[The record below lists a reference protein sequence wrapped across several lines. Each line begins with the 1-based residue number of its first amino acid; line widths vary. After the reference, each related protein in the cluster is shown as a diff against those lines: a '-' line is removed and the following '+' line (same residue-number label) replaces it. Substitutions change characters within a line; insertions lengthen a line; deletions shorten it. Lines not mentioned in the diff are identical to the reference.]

1 MADNRHM
8 YGFRFHSAQGG
19 GGRPACIEAL
29 VASAYQG
36 NVGGG
41 NTNVGIAIGDPVDR
55 LSTGFVELS
64 NDSATRDTLFAVVMN
79 IANAK
84 VDANNKARPAS
95 YLPGATS
102 YALEETTSKLI
113 VAPFSDHTW
122 EADCDDASTAT
133 TLAAYRAFVG
143 ENVDF
148 VYSPDTANADR
159 PKANP
164 LIDISTHATTAALH
178 FRIVGVSKTREN
190 FDFSGLNVKLLLQCN
205 QGLDPILNGSTGM
218 AGV

>member
-1 MADNRHM
+1 MADNRHK
-8 YGFRFHSAQGG
+8 YGFRFYSSASGS
-19 GGRPACIEAL
+19 GRPACVEAL
-29 VASAYQG
+29 VASAYQA

-41 NTNVGIAIGDPVDR
+41 STNVGISIGDPVDL

-64 NDSATRDTLFAVVMN
+64 NDTATRDTLWGVVMG

-84 VDANNKARPAS
+84 VDANGKARPAS

-102 YALEETTSKLI
+102 YSLEETTSKLI
-113 VAPFSDHTW
+113 VAPFGDNIW
-122 EADCDDASTAT
+122 EIDVDDATTAT

-143 ENVDF
+143 ENADF
-148 VYSPDTANADR
+148 VYSPDTTNSDR
-159 PKANP
+159 PRANP
-164 LIDISTHATTAALH
+164 VLDISTHATTAALH

-190 FDFSGLNVKLLLQCN
+190 ADFSGANVKLLVQLN
-205 QGLDPILNGSTGM
+205 QGIDPQLNGATGM

>member
-1 MADNRHM
+1 MADNRHI
-8 YGFRFHSAQGG
+8 YGIRFFSTQSGS
-19 GGRPACIEAL
+19 GRPACVEGL

-41 NTNVGIAIGDPVDR
+41 NTNVGISIGDPVDL
-55 LSTGFVELS
+55 LSTGFMELS
-64 NDSATRDTLFAVVMN
+64 NDTAARDTMFGVVMS

-102 YALEETTSKLI
+102 YTLEETTSKLI
-113 VAPFSDHTW
+113 VAPFSSHYW
-122 EADCDDASTAT
+122 QMDCDDAVTAT

-148 VYSPDTANADR
+148 VYSPDTTNSDR
-159 PKANP
+159 PRANP
-164 LIDISTHATTAALH
+164 LLDISTHATTAALN

-190 FDFSGLNVKLLLQCN
+190 FDFSGLNVKLLVQLN
-205 QGLDPILNGSTGM
+205 QGLDPVLNGATGM

>member
-1 MADNRHM
+1 MADNRHK
-8 YGFRFHSAQGG
+8 YGFRFHSTQGG
-19 GGRPACIEAL
+19 GGRPACVEML

-41 NTNVGIAIGDPVDR
+41 NVGISIGDPVDL

-64 NDSATRDTLFAVVMN
+64 NDTATRDTPFGVVMN

-84 VDANNKARPAS
+84 VDINGKARPAS

-113 VAPFSDHTW
+113 VAPFSNHIW
-122 EADCDDASTAT
+122 ELDVDDAVTAT
-133 TLAAYRAFVG
+133 TLAAYRALVG

-148 VYSPDTANADR
+148 VYSRDTSNADKPR
-159 PKANP
+159 ANP
-164 LIDISTHATTAALH
+164 VLDISEHATTAALL
-178 FRIVGVSKTREN
+178 FRIVGVSKSREN
-190 FDFSGLNVKLLLQCN
+190 ADFSGANVKLLVQLN
-205 QGLDPILNGSTGM
+205 QGLDPTLNGATGM

>member
-1 MADNRHM
+1 MADNRHQ
-8 YGFRFHSAQGG
+8 YGFRFFSSAGG
-19 GGRPACIEAL
+19 SGRPACIEGL
-29 VASAYQG
+29 VASGYQG

-41 NTNVGIAIGDPVDR
+41 STNVGISIGDPVDL
-55 LSTGFVELS
+55 LSTGFMELS
-64 NDSATRDTLFAVVMN
+64 NDTAARDTMFGVVMN
-79 IANAK
+79 VANAK
-84 VDANNKARPAS
+84 VDINNKARPAS
-95 YLPGATS
+95 YLPGGTT

-113 VAPFSDHTW
+113 VAPFADHVW
-122 EADCDDASTAT
+122 QCDVDDAVTAT

-148 VYSPDTANADR
+148 VYSPDTTNADR

-164 LIDISTHATTAALH
+164 LLDISTHATTAALN

-190 FDFSGLNVKLLLQCN
+190 FDFSGAFVKLLVQLN
-205 QGLDPILNGSTGM
+205 QGLDPILNGATGM